1 MIITQNLWKRDNYER
16 MCWQLFEDLLYS
28 FMNQAPL
35 WYLRL
40 FFDIYLVWIVIYLLL
55 NLIKLNVRTLQLIK
69 GLAFIWVLSVISEQ
83 FDLTALS
90 QLIGTVTGHA
100 VLFLIIIFQ
109 PEIRGAL
116 EQIGINAVKGS
127 DEKNKVSLID
137 SLCQSV
143 EYLAKRRIGA
153 LIVIEQDVKLDEFLS
168 SSTILDSKLSAEL
181 LNTIF
186 VPTTPLHDGAVII
199 RNENIYCAGAYL
211 PLTSREDVS
220 KELGTR
226 HRAAIGASE
235 ITDGIVLV
243 VSEETGTM
251 SLARN
256 GRITR
261 FEDINAF
268 KEALRS
274 YIK

>member
-1 MIITQNLWKRDNYER
+1 MFDD
-16 MCWQLFEDLLYS
+16 LFYTFTDLIP
-28 FMNQAPL
+28 QTPL
-35 WYLRL
+35 GYLRL

-55 NLIKLNVRTLQLIK
+55 NLVKLNVRTMQLLK
-69 GLAFIWVLSVISEQ
+69 GLAFILVLHYISDW
-83 FDLTALS
+83 FGLTALHE
-90 QLIGTVTGHA
+90 LVGTVTRNS
-100 VLFLIIIFQ
+100 VLVMIIIFQ
-109 PEIRGAL
+109 PELRGAL
-116 EQIGINAVKGS
+116 EQIGINAVKGNDKES
-127 DEKNKVSLID
+127 KNTLVD

-143 EYLAKRRIGA
+143 EYLSKRRIGA
-153 LIVIEQDVKLDEFLS
+153 LIVIEQEVKVDEFLTS
-168 SSTILDSKLSAEL
+168 ATIMDSKLSLEL

-211 PLTSREDVS
+211 PLTSREDIS

-251 SLARN
+251 SIARN

-261 FEDINAF
+261 FKDLNEF
-268 KEALRS
+268 KEALQS
-274 YIK
+274 YVRK

>member
-1 MIITQNLWKRDNYER
+1 MNLT
-16 MCWQLFEDLLYS
+16 
-28 FMNQAPL
+28 PL
-35 WYLRL
+35 GYLRL
-40 FFDIYLVWIVIYLLL
+40 FFDVYLVWIVIYLLL
-55 NLIKLNVRTLQLIK
+55 NLVKLNIRTMQLLK
-69 GLAFIWVLSVISEQ
+69 GLVFIFILHFISEW
-83 FDLTALS
+83 FDLTALNE
-90 QLIGTVTGHA
+90 LVDVVMGYGVFAI
-100 VLFLIIIFQ
+100 LIIFQ
-109 PEIRGAL
+109 PELRGAL
-116 EQIGINAVKGS
+116 EQIGLNTVKS
-127 DEKNKVSLID
+127 AEKKDKNTLID

-143 EYLAKRRIGA
+143 GYLSKRRIGA
-153 LIVIEQDVKLDEFLS
+153 LIVIEQEIKLDEFLTS
-168 SSTILDSKLSAEL
+168 ATIMDSKLSFEL

-235 ITDGIVLV
+235 ITDGVILV

-251 SLARN
+251 SIARN

-261 FEDINAF
+261 FEDINEF
-268 KEALRS
+268 KEALQS
-274 YIK
+274 YVK